1 MIVTTFL
8 ANLHY
13 LPEYMLPH
21 PGLARINRILLFT
34 ILISVVLYFGRQFFI
49 LICFSGLLA
58 MLMTPLSNKIE
69 SYGFSRVISSL
80 VSVLI
85 IVALFTGVIFLLS
98 AQIGNIGKEL
108 PLVMLRYEEI
118 KLDIQTWI
126 NDSLGISS
134 QQLRVHASDAFNN
147 AGSFLSNMVKGTI
160 NFIGSL
166 FLVLV
171 FIFLF
176 LMQRTKYESFV
187 VMLYK
192 EEKRERAK
200 EMIDK
205 ISGVAQQY
213 LTGRLIAAMIMGV
226 LFLIGFLIV
235 GLKNAVVLSLIVA
248 IMTIIP
254 YVGALIGGLVPL
266 FISVIDG
273 SLNQSVWVVIIVLLV
288 NLIDHYFIEPY
299 VVGGSV
305 NISPFFTIFVLI
317 LGGLVWGIAG
327 IILFLPLSG
336 ILKIV
341 LENVAGLQPYASL
354 IGDQRDTSHPK
365 NVWSQLKGSF
375 TRRKRKG

>member
-1 MIVTTFL
+1 
-8 ANLHY
+8 
-13 LPEYMLPH
+13 
-21 PGLARINRILLFT
+21 
-34 ILISVVLYFGRQFFI
+34 
-49 LICFSGLLA
+49 

-69 SYGFSRVISSL
+69 NHGFSRVVSSL

-85 IVALFTGVIFLLS
+85 IVALFTGVILLLS

-176 LMQRTKYESFV
+176 LMQRTKYEGFV

-192 EEKRERAK
+192 EEKRDRAK

-213 LTGRLIAAMIMGV
+213 LTGRLIAALIMGA

-273 SLNQSVWVVIIVLLV
+273 SLNQSVWVVIIVLLI

-365 NVWSQLKGSF
+365 NVWAQLKGIF
-375 TRRKRKG
+375 LRRKKKG